1 MKSVNLKRQA
11 VCVSVCVRTLTPWL
25 RQSRWLSCLDSVQC
39 GFKRS
44 FSLSHFATAARKW
57 STESLGKHRET
68 VHTGGTRWGN
78 KEKIYSHTSVTK
90 ERKSLIPLF
99 HPGAKPPELMTGLLN
114 HRLIVGKELKGGV
127 GEGLWRERERRSWER
142 QISRRGQ
149 GWERTETG
157 ERKKDRKDKKK
168 GWNVGSVHKYNTKRK
183 NVSITSFFPCSCHHH
198 GNP

>member
-44 FSLSHFATAARKW
+44 FLLSHFATAARKW

-78 KEKIYSHTSVTK
+78 KEKIYSHTSVAK

-127 GEGLWRERERRSWER
+127 GEGLWREREKVVRETNFKKRSGMGKDRDWGKKER
-142 QISRRGQ
+142 Q
-149 GWERTETG
+149 
-157 ERKKDRKDKKK
+157 
-168 GWNVGSVHKYNTKRK
+168 KR
-183 NVSITSFFPCSCHHH
+183 
-198 GNP
+198 